1 MLMVIWYYLAA
12 QNCGD
17 NMAELNTKLNCKKD
31 GVTEEITAY
40 TTLDEVQNTGIGIT
54 IGGIEGYIKYG
65 DASDENASQLN
76 CKVPNDDTTYRVHL
90 TAIQP
95 TAVNLICKNVED
107 DTILTT
113 VKYAVPDDGVLYL
126 NNDNAPSI
134 SGYDFVL
141 LDGIKHTGVV
151 EDDVFTVYYVDN
163 TVFDRTKTD
172 WRAYFASQTSITE
185 TPVINTYS
193 AKKMGYVSSSYGMF
207 YKCTSL
213 TSIHPMNTSNVTNM
227 AYMFYECSNL
237 TSVPQMDTSKVT
249 SMSSMFDGCTALTSV
264 PQMDTSKVTN
274 MGYMFNKCTSLTS
287 IQPMNTSNVTSMSSM
302 FDGCTALTSVPQ
314 MNTSNV
320 TNMNYMFY
328 KCTSLTSVPQMDTS
342 KVTSMSSMFDGC
354 TALTSVPQMNTSKVT
369 SMRYMFSSCKALTSI
384 DWEIDM
390 SSCTNCDYMF
400 DGCPATNIRLKN
412 VPSSL
417 GLSEIGTTNY
427 TVVNYI

>member
-1 MLMVIWYYLAA
+1 
-12 QNCGD
+12 
-17 NMAELNTKLNCKKD
+17 MAELNTKLNCKKD

-65 DASDENASQLN
+65 DTSDENASQLN

-95 TAVNLICKNVED
+95 STVNLICKNVED

-113 VKYAVPDDGVLYL
+113 VKYVVPDNGVLYL

-151 EDDVFTVYYVDN
+151 EGDVFTVYYVDN
-163 TVFDRTKTD
+163 TVFDRTKTS
-172 WRAYFASQTSITE
+172 WRSYFASQTSITE
-185 TPVINTYS
+185 TPIVNTYS
-193 AKKMGYVSSSYGMF
+193 ATDMANMF
-207 YKCTSL
+207 KG
-213 TSIHPMNTSNVTNM
+213 
-227 AYMFYECSNL
+227 CS
-237 TSVPQMDTSKVT
+237 
-249 SMSSMFDGCTALTSV
+249 ALTSV
-264 PQMDTSKVTN
+264 PQMNTSNVTS
-274 MGYMFNKCTSLTS
+274 MSSTFYKCFNLTT
-287 IQPMNTSNVTSMSSM
+287 IPQMDTSNVTSMSSM

-314 MNTSNV
+314 INTSKV
-320 TNMNYMFY
+320 TSMRYMFNSC
-328 KCTSLTSVPQMDTS
+328 KALTSVPQMDTS
-342 KVTSMSSMFDGC
+342 KVTSMGSMFDGC
-354 TALTSVPQMNTSKVT
+354 SALTSVPQMDTSKVT
-369 SMRYMFSSCKALTSI
+369 SMRYTFNSCTALTSI

>member
-65 DASDENASQLN
+65 DASDANASQLN

-163 TVFDRTKTD
+163 TVFDRTKTS
-172 WRAYFASQTSITE
+172 WSSYFASQTSITE
-185 TPVINTYS
+185 TPIVNTYS
-193 AKKMGYVSSSYGMF
+193 ATSMAYMFNGCSALTSVPQMNTSKVTDMNYMF
-207 YKCTSL
+207 YKC
-213 TSIHPMNTSNVTNM
+213 
-227 AYMFYECSNL
+227 FNL
-237 TSVPQMDTSKVT
+237 TSVPQMDTSNVT

-264 PQMDTSKVTN
+264 PQMNTSKVTG
-274 MGYMFNKCTSLTS
+274 MSYMFNSCKALTS
-287 IQPMNTSNVTSMSSM
+287 VPQMDTSNVTSMSSM

-320 TNMNYMFY
+320 TSMRYMFN
-328 KCTSLTSVPQMDTS
+328 
-342 KVTSMSSMFDGC
+342 GC
-354 TALTSVPQMNTSKVT
+354 SALTSVPQMNTSKVT
-369 SMRYMFSSCKALTSI
+369 DMGSMFYKCFNLTTIPQMNTSKVTGMRYMFSSCKALTSI

-400 DGCPATNIRLKN
+400 SSCPATGIRLKN

-417 GLSEIGTTNY
+417 DLSKIDTKNY